1 MEQLGLF
8 ASGVKAGHM
17 NIMMAASGVGKTS
30 LFKKEVQVLEEITE
44 WEFPN
49 HTYYIDPDSKR
60 MVGYRNVKT
69 GAVHVFTGKGLS
81 FDRRNRKF
89 KRAKLEHV
97 CV

>member
-1 MEQLGLF
+1 MNQLSLF
-8 ASGVKAGHM
+8 EGGIKSGHM
-17 NIMMAASGVGKTS
+17 NIMMAGVGVGKSS
-30 LFKKEVQVLEEITE
+30 LFQKKVQVLEEITE

-60 MVGYRNVKT
+60 MIGYRNANT

-97 CV
+97 HA